1 MKALTW
7 IVRVALFLV
16 VLTFS
21 VRNTDVVAVRWLPG
35 LEAHAP
41 LILVLLVAFMLGALF
56 AWLVL
61 LPSWLKAKRSSSV
74 ATKKLAKAEKVN
86 NPSDSASNTT
96 EALSLPMG
104 TGHGI

>member
-7 IVRVALFLV
+7 ILRVALFLV

-21 VRNTDVVAVRWLPG
+21 VRNTDTVIVRWLPG
-35 LEAHAP
+35 LEAKLP
-41 LILVLLVAFMLGALF
+41 LILALLSAFVLGAVF

-61 LPSWLKAKRSSSV
+61 LPSWLKAKRNSSQ
-74 ATKKLAKAEKVN
+74 ATKKLAKAEKVQ
-86 NPSDSASNTT
+86 SQADSGVNAT